1 MAETTATMNIYQKLA
16 KIRKSV
22 EIMKRDTKAFGY
34 SYTKEESILAKITVY
49 MDKYNLSLVP
59 GIVPG
64 TTTVTPYTYKKT
76 KSTQKGD
83 IYEETV
89 NEVLVAA
96 DTTWTWINN
105 DNPEER
111 IVVPW
116 SMVGQQ
122 SDASQ
127 SFGSGL
133 TYSSRYFLL
142 KYFNISTSNDD
153 PDKFR
158 SQQKEAEEEERRA
171 IAEGIVQE
179 IDRVVQAYLSV
190 NPDKRDVVKTLAGK
204 YIKGSN
210 YTHIKDPILAGKML
224 EEAKTVLAAE
234 PAPEEP
240 EQKQEEKETEKEE
253 KE

>member
-1 MAETTATMNIYQKLA
+1 MNIYEKLA

-22 EIMKRDTKAFGY
+22 EVIKRDTKAYGY
-34 SYTKEESILAKITVY
+34 YYTKEESILAKITVH
-49 MDKYNLSLVP
+49 MDKLGLSLIP

-64 TTTVTPYTYKKT
+64 TTSVSPYCYKKT
-76 KSTQKGD
+76 KSTPKGE
-83 IYEETV
+83 IYEENV

-96 DTTWTWINN
+96 DMVWTWV
-105 DNPEER
+105 DNENPDER

-116 SMVGQQ
+116 TMVGQQ

-158 SQQKEAEEEERRA
+158 SKQKETEIAEDKLIAEEITKA
-171 IAEGIVQE
+171 IDIH
-179 IDRVVQAYLSV
+179 IKAYLAKT
-190 NPDKRDVVKTLAGK
+190 PGKRDDVVKIVKTYVKDGDYFKISESSLATRLLQDVQEK
-204 YIKGSN
+204 FVI
-210 YTHIKDPILAGKML
+210 
-224 EEAKTVLAAE
+224 E
-234 PAPEEP
+234 
-240 EQKQEEKETEKEE
+240 EEK
-253 KE
+253 

>member
-1 MAETTATMNIYQKLA
+1 MPDEQALNIYQKLA

-22 EIMKRDTKAFGY
+22 EVMKRDTKAYGY

-49 MDKYNLSLVP
+49 MDKLNLSLIP
-59 GIVPG
+59 GIMPG

-89 NEVLVAA
+89 NEVLVQA

-111 IVVPW
+111 IIVPW

-158 SQQKEAEEEERRA
+158 SQQKAAEEEERKA
-171 IAEGIVQE
+171 VAAEIVNE
-179 IDRVVQAYLSV
+179 IDKAVKSFLATYPDRVEEAKKLLS
-190 NPDKRDVVKTLAGK
+190 KYVKNAD
-204 YIKGSN
+204 YFA
-210 YTHIKDPILAGKML
+210 IKDPILASKLL
-224 EEAKTVLAAE
+224 EEVKGKLVI
-234 PAPEEP
+234 
-240 EQKQEEKETEKEE
+240 KKEGE
-253 KE
+253 